1 VTPPPREQRDR
12 EQPRGGVGGGKKRS
26 CGWRRR
32 RLGSQ
37 CRGGRRGREEGYMGG
52 GNGLVD
58 GFRRLFHRRTPSG
71 SVPGSNQSSAGDD
84 FSSDI
89 EVVEDLD
96 LVGLRAIRV
105 PKRKMPLPVETHKK
119 VRQSRC
125 SLCSWSC

>member
-1 VTPPPREQRDR
+1 
-12 EQPRGGVGGGKKRS
+12 
-26 CGWRRR
+26 
-32 RLGSQ
+32 
-37 CRGGRRGREEGYMGG
+37 MGG